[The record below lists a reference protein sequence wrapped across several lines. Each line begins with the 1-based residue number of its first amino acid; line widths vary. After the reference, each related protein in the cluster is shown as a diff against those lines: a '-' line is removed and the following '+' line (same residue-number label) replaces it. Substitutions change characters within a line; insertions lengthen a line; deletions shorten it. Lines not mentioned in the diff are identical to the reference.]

1 MIAKIKQIISAM
13 YPNRMK
19 IPFSGIA
26 SLGSFFHLIFAG
38 RPTTLC
44 RSSEKAV
51 SNPLAIIPKYS
62 IFLGIAVVA
71 FLQAVSPAWAELEVT
86 INQGQIKATPI
97 AITPFVN
104 KSGTTHGQE
113 IADIITYD
121 LQSSGLFTPIDPKAF
136 IQDINSINTIGPRFA
151 DWRIL
156 NAQCLL
162 AGDIDVSG
170 GKVTVRFRLFDNFR
184 GTQML
189 GLELSIDEK
198 KWRRL
203 GHMIADEVYKRIT
216 GEEGYFN
223 TMIAFVE
230 ESGPHGRK
238 RVRRLGIMD
247 YDGANV
253 RYLTDGKYMA
263 LTPRFSP
270 NNKEIAFLSFE
281 KGGLAQVY
289 LYDLA
294 SGSKKLLGQ
303 FEGMS
308 FAPRFS
314 PDATKLIMSL
324 EKAGNSAIYVKD
336 LQNGSLTPL
345 TQHFCID
352 TSPCFSPDG
361 KQVVF
366 TSDRGGNEQIY
377 VMSANGSDVRRISF
391 GGGKYSQPVWSPRG
405 DLIAFTKIQQGQ
417 FYIGVMNPDGS
428 NERLICSDYLVE
440 APTWSP
446 NGRVILYTRERRGKG
461 TRFSKICAIDVT
473 GRTKCELKTPREATD
488 ATWSQLIAKSVA
500 SAN

>member
-1 MIAKIKQIISAM
+1 MMESKILMMKTINQLLKYIAA
-13 YPNRMK
+13 
-19 IPFSGIA
+19 A
-26 SLGSFFHLIFAG
+26 SF
-38 RPTTLC
+38 
-44 RSSEKAV
+44 
-51 SNPLAIIPKYS
+51 AIILS
-62 IFLGIAVVA
+62 NTGI
-71 FLQAVSPAWAELEVT
+71 SPAHAELEVT
-86 INQGQIKATPI
+86 INQGQIKPTPI
-97 AITPFVN
+97 AITPFVD
-104 KSGTTHGQE
+104 KSGQTFGQDL
-113 IADIITYD
+113 ADIITYD
-121 LQSSGLFTPIDPKAF
+121 LQSSGLFLPVDPKAF
-136 IQDINSINTIGPRFA
+136 VQSIDSINIQGPRFA

-162 AGDIDVSG
+162 AGEVEVSG
-170 GKVTVRFRLFDNFR
+170 GQVTVRFRLFDSFR

-189 GLELSIDEK
+189 GLELSVDEK

-223 TMIAFVE
+223 TLISFIE

-238 RVRRLGIMD
+238 RMRRLGIMD

-253 RYLTDGKYMA
+253 RYLTDGKYMV

-270 NNKEIAFLSFE
+270 NNRDIAFLSFE
-281 KGGLAQVY
+281 KQGLAQVY
-289 LYDLA
+289 LYNLA
-294 SGSKKLLGQ
+294 NGSKKLLGQ

-314 PDATKLIMSL
+314 PDATKLVMSL
-324 EKAGNSAIYVKD
+324 EKRGNSAIYLKD
-336 LQNGSLTPL
+336 LTSGSLTAL
-345 TQHFCID
+345 TQHTCID

-361 KQVVF
+361 NNIVF

-377 VMSANGSDVRRISF
+377 VMDSRGGDVHRISF

-428 NERLICSDYLVE
+428 NERLICTDYLVE
-440 APTWSP
+440 APIWSP
-446 NGRVILYTRERRGKG
+446 NGRVILYTRERRSKG

-488 ATWSQLIAKSVA
+488 AAWSQLLDKSAVA
-500 SAN
+500 A